1 MGTGFRRII
10 FTALKISEDNRECQA
25 YIAFGLE
32 EDAEVQETHFVL
44 KGMCIQQ
51 RDNLIEKCTQK
62 P

>member
-1 MGTGFRRII
+1 MSG
-10 FTALKISEDNRECQA
+10 
-25 YIAFGLE
+25 IAFGLE

-51 RDNLIEKCTQK
+51 RDNLIEKCTQE